1 MPSDSF
7 VSCANPLQTLSQST
21 VLLLDQVQGEVV
33 TREIKAH
40 TSHIFPRPCLQF
52 ITLPAQ
58 P

>member
-7 VSCANPLQTLSQST
+7 VSCANPLQALSQST

-40 TSHIFPRPCLQF
+40 LTSFPDHI
-52 ITLPAQ
+52 
-58 P
+58 